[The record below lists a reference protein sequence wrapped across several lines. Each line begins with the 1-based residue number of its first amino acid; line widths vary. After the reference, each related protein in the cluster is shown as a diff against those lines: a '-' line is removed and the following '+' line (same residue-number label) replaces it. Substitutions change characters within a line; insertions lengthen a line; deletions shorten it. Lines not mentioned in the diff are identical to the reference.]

1 MRTLMSVTSELIIT
15 EAPADGLT
23 TVSFIRGVGTVD
35 HTITIPV
42 TIDTT
47 SRLALELTVST
58 WSYSQMTSHVSAIIH
73 Q

>member
-1 MRTLMSVTSELIIT
+1 MSVTSELIIT